1 MCSAIFGENSSLFY
15 VCSIGNYLPVL
26 SSPPPFILCSTFHTN
41 HSNDA
46 LVAKSMMLRNKV
58 LLEAEI
64 LKKKETKKH

>member
-1 MCSAIFGENSSLFY
+1 

>member
-15 VCSIGNYLPVL
+15 VCVAWETTY
-26 SSPPPFILCSTFHTN
+26 PPPFIVCSTFHKN

-46 LVAKSMMLRNKV
+46 LVAMSMMLRNKV